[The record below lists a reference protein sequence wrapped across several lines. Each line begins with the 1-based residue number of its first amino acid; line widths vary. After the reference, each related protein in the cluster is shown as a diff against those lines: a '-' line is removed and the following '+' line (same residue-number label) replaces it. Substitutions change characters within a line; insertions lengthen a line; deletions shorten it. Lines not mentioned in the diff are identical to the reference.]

1 MIEEELLTNEQF
13 TKEGSDVKVTT
24 PLNTIDVKPGVQELF
39 DSNPELANQV
49 YEALG
54 LNTTIVQDNK
64 SYYRGQI
71 EEPIIDKNGNL
82 VLYAKEDELYKSK
95 KGRMLSEILNIVFN
109 QKQHCIDSWK
119 FKLAKEKILSEHFKK
134 RKTRL

>member
-1 MIEEELLTNEQF
+1 MANCKFNYRGKDYTEEEVKPIVTYHYMIEEELLTNEQF

-82 VLYAKEDELYKSK
+82 VLYAKEDELYKRA
-95 KGRMLSEILNIVFN
+95 GL
-109 QKQHCIDSWK
+109 
-119 FKLAKEKILSEHFKK
+119 
-134 RKTRL
+134 